1 MDSFKEQIIKKEN
14 TSKDSTLRFL
24 ISFAAVALGFAVV
37 MFAIMV
43 MGFLPMAFFI
53 AGVIIYGAVYLI
65 QNLNLEYEYIF
76 TNGDLDVD
84 KVIAARSRKHL
95 VTVKVTEATD
105 IGQYNG
111 ADNGDRSVVIASA
124 MNSELT
130 DWYLDFKHADLGDTR
145 LIFTPDDDMLRV
157 IRTHLPRTLR
167 SKVNV
172 SEKPAEDFD

>member
-76 TNGDLDVD
+76 TN
-84 KVIAARSRKHL
+84 
-95 VTVKVTEATD
+95 
-105 IGQYNG
+105 N
-111 ADNGDRSVVIASA
+111 
-124 MNSELT
+124 
-130 DWYLDFKHADLGDTR
+130 
-145 LIFTPDDDMLRV
+145 
-157 IRTHLPRTLR
+157 
-167 SKVNV
+167 
-172 SEKPAEDFD
+172 